1 MLIDWFTVGAQIVNF
16 LILVWLLKKF
26 LYGRIL
32 RAIDER
38 ENRIAARLADA
49 ETREK
54 QAGEQLALYQAKL
67 QDFDQTHE
75 AMLAQARLEAER
87 QRAELLDKAREEVHS
102 LETTWQGDLDRE
114 RHAFLLD
121 LRRRAAMEILA
132 IARRTVA
139 DLAGTD
145 IQQCAI
151 RVFLEKFRS
160 LDSEGRKRF
169 DQGELSIRSP
179 FDLPD
184 AVRAE
189 IQQTIE
195 KELEKPVN
203 LRFERAPEMGLGLE
217 LRGNGW
223 RVGWNSES
231 YLEALEEDLKEAFEH
246 TAETAA
252 HVGLP

>member
-1 MLIDWFTVGAQIVNF
+1 MLIDWFTVCAQIVNF

-38 ENRIAARLADA
+38 ESRIAARLAEA
-49 ETREK
+49 GVMEK
-54 QAGEQLALYQAKL
+54 QAGDQLALYQAKL
-67 QDFDQTHE
+67 QDFEQTHE
-75 AMLAQARLEAER
+75 SMLAQARVEADT

-102 LETTWQGDLDRE
+102 LETKWQEDLERE
-114 RHAFLLD
+114 RHAFVLD
-121 LRRRAAMEILA
+121 LRRRVALEILT
-132 IARRTVA
+132 IVRRTVA
-139 DLAGTD
+139 DLTGTD
-145 IQQCAI
+145 VQQCAI
-151 RVFLEKFRS
+151 RVFLERFRS
-160 LDSEGRKRF
+160 LDSDGRKRF
-169 DQGELSIRSP
+169 AQGELSIRSP
-179 FDLPD
+179 FELSE
-184 AVRAE
+184 ATRAE
-189 IQQTIE
+189 IQRTME

-246 TAETAA
+246 SAEPMA
-252 HVGLP
+252 HVGSP

>member
-1 MLIDWFTVGAQIVNF
+1 MLIDWFTVCAQVVNF
-16 LILVWLLKKF
+16 LVLVWLLKKF

-38 ENRIAARLADA
+38 ESKIAANLAEA
-49 ETREK
+49 EAREK
-54 QAGEQLALYQAKL
+54 QAREQLALYQAKL
-67 QDFDQTHE
+67 QDFEQTHE
-75 AMLAQARLEAER
+75 AMLAQARAEADR

-102 LETTWQGDLDRE
+102 LETKWQEDLNRE

-121 LRRRAAMEILA
+121 LRRRAAMEILT

-151 RVFLEKFRS
+151 RVFLERFRS
-160 LDSEGRKRF
+160 LDSDARKHF
-169 DQGELSIRSP
+169 AQGELFIRSP
-179 FDLPD
+179 FELSD
-184 AVRAE
+184 ATRAE
-189 IQQTIE
+189 IQRTIE
-195 KELEKPVN
+195 TELEKPVS
-203 LRFERAPEMGLGLE
+203 LTFERAPEMGLGLE

-231 YLEALEEDLKEAFEH
+231 YLEALEEDLKDAFESS
-246 TAETAA
+246 ADTAA
-252 HVGLP
+252 HVGSP

>member
-1 MLIDWFTVGAQIVNF
+1 MLIDWFTVCAQIVNF

-38 ENRIAARLADA
+38 ESRIAARLADA
-49 ETREK
+49 EAREK

-67 QDFDQTHE
+67 QDFEQTHE
-75 AMLAQARLEAER
+75 SMLAQAKLEADKLHT
-87 QRAELLDKAREEVHS
+87 ELLDKAREEVHA
-102 LETTWQGDLDRE
+102 LESSWQEDLERE

-121 LRRRAAMEILA
+121 LRRRAAMEILT

-145 IQQCAI
+145 VQQCAI
-151 RVFLEKFRS
+151 RVFLEKFRA
-160 LDSEGRKRF
+160 LDSGARKRF
-169 DQGELSIRSP
+169 AQGELSIRSP
-179 FDLPD
+179 FELSE
-184 AVRAE
+184 AARAE

-195 KELEKPVN
+195 QGLEKPVS

-246 TAETAA
+246 STETTAR
-252 HVGLP
+252 VGSP